1 MNRVRARAWGALL
14 LAMIA
19 VAGVS
24 LACGSEDEGT
34 PPAASSATSSAAATT
49 AQQPETALMQWDA
62 PPAMSIDTA
71 KQYHAT
77 LHTSYGDITVELYPR
92 EVPVTVNN
100 FVFLARQGF
109 YDGVAF
115 HRIVR
120 GFMVQGGDPTGTGR
134 GGPGYRFADEQVTRD
149 YVRGA
154 LAMAN
159 SGPDSNGSQFFIMHE
174 DFALPPDYTIFGMVT
189 DGIEVVD
196 AIANSPVEVGP
207 GGERSLPVEQ
217 IVIRSIGISETER
230 TTAAAPAATPAAASS
245 DEPPAVSCPTP
256 PAASAATQPQEA
268 DMQWD
273 APPAMS
279 IDTEKQ
285 YCATLR
291 TTHGDITVA
300 LHASEAPV
308 TVNNFVFLA
317 RQGFY
322 NGVRFHRII
331 QGFMVQSGDPTG
343 TGRGGPGYRFADEP
357 VTRDYLRGTLAMAN
371 AGPNTNGSQFFIVHQ
386 DAGLPPAYTIFGMVT
401 DGLDALDAI
410 AGVPVGIGPSGERSS
425 PEEEVV
431 IQSVEIT
438 EE

>member
-19 VAGVS
+19 VLSAS
-24 LACGSEDEGT
+24 MACGEAEEEA
-34 PPAASSATSSAAATT
+34 PPAASSATSATASSAA
-49 AQQPETALMQWDA
+49 QPREAIMQWDA
-62 PPAMSIDTA
+62 PPAMSIDAT

-77 LHTSYGDITVELYPR
+77 LSTSYGDITVQLYQEEAPA
-92 EVPVTVNN
+92 TVNN

-109 YDGVAF
+109 YNGVRF

-134 GGPGYRFADEQVTRD
+134 GGPGYRFADEPVTRD
-149 YVRGA
+149 YLRGT

-174 DFALPPDYTIFGMVT
+174 DYALPKDYTIFGMVT
-189 DGIEVVD
+189 EGLQVLD
-196 AIANSPVEVGP
+196 AIANTAVSARVP
-207 GGERSLPVEQ
+207 GGERSLPLENV
-217 IVIRSIGISETER
+217 VIRSIEISEEEKTSSA
-230 TTAAAPAATPAAASS
+230 TSTPA
-245 DEPPAVSCPTP
+245 P
-256 PAASAATQPQEA
+256 SAATTTSTQQPQEA
-268 DMQWD
+268 NMQWD

-279 IDTEKQ
+279 IDATKQ
-285 YCATLR
+285 YHATLS
-291 TTHGDITVA
+291 TTYGDITVE
-300 LHASEAPV
+300 LYPSEAPV

-322 NGVRFHRII
+322 NGVRFHRILRS
-331 QGFMVQSGDPTG
+331 FMVQSGDPTG

-371 AGPNTNGSQFFIVHQ
+371 AGPNTNGSQFFIMHQ
-386 DAGLPPAYTIFGMVT
+386 DGRLLSAYTIFGMVT
-401 DGLDALDAI
+401 EGLDVLDAI
-410 AGVPVGIGPSGERSS
+410 ANSPVGIGPGGERSL
-425 PEEEVV
+425 PVEEIV
-431 IQSVEIT
+431 IQSVDIS

>member
-1 MNRVRARAWGALL
+1 MNGVRARACGALI
-14 LAMIA
+14 LAMMA
-19 VAGVS
+19 VLAAS
-24 LACGSEDEGT
+24 IACGGEDEGA
-34 PPAASSATSSAAATT
+34 PPAASSATPAP
-49 AQQPETALMQWDA
+49 AQQPQTPAMQWDA

-77 LHTSYGDITVELYPR
+77 LRTSYGDITLELYPR
-92 EVPVTVNN
+92 EAPVTVNN
-100 FVFLARQGF
+100 FVFLARQGY

-149 YVRGA
+149 YVRGT

-159 SGPDSNGSQFFIMHE
+159 SGPNSNGSQFFIMHQ
-174 DFALPPDYTIFGMVT
+174 DFDLPPAYTIFGMVT
-189 DGIEVVD
+189 AGLDILD
-196 AIANSPVEVGP
+196 AIANSPVEIRP
-207 GGERSLPVEQ
+207 GGERSLPLER
-217 IVIRSIGISETER
+217 IVIRSIEISETER
-230 TTAAAPAATPAAASS
+230 TTSAAPS
-245 DEPPAVSCPTP
+245 DEPPAVSCETP
-256 PAASAATQPQEA
+256 SETSATPQPQEA
-268 DMQWD
+268 NMQWD
-273 APPAMS
+273 SPPAMS

-300 LHASEAPV
+300 LYASEAPV

-331 QGFMVQSGDPTG
+331 RGFMVQSGDPTG

-401 DGLDALDAI
+401 EGLDTLDAI
-410 AGVPVGIGPSGERSS
+410 ANSPVGIGPSGERSA
-425 PEEEVV
+425 PEEEIL

-438 EE
+438 EG

>member
-1 MNRVRARAWGALL
+1 
-14 LAMIA
+14 
-19 VAGVS
+19 
-24 LACGSEDEGT
+24 
-34 PPAASSATSSAAATT
+34 
-49 AQQPETALMQWDA
+49 MQWDA

-77 LHTSYGDITVELYPR
+77 LRTSFGDITVELYPR

-100 FVFLARQGF
+100 FVFLARQGY

-159 SGPDSNGSQFFIMHE
+159 AGPDSNGSQFFIMHQ
-174 DFALPPDYTIFGMVT
+174 DFALPKDYTIFGMVT
-189 DGIEVVD
+189 AGLDVLD
-196 AIANSPVEVGP
+196 AIANSPVEIGP
-207 GGERSLPVEQ
+207 GGEQSLPVER
-217 IVIRSIGISETER
+217 IVIQSIDISESER
-230 TTAAAPAATPAAASS
+230 TASAAVTPTPSAASAPPPTAACQA
-245 DEPPAVSCPTP
+245 P
-256 PAASAATQPQEA
+256 PAASAEQQLQEA
-268 DMQWD
+268 SIMQWD
-273 APPAMS
+273 APPAMA

-300 LHASEAPV
+300 LHASEAPI

-322 NGVRFHRII
+322 NGVRFHRIV
-331 QGFMVQSGDPTG
+331 QGFMVQGGDPTG
-343 TGRGGPGYRFADEP
+343 RGA
-357 VTRDYLRGTLAMAN
+357 
-371 AGPNTNGSQFFIVHQ
+371 AGPATASPTSRSPAATCAARWPWRTQGPTRTAASSSSCTRTT
-386 DAGLPPAYTIFGMVT
+386 ACPPTT
-401 DGLDALDAI
+401 
-410 AGVPVGIGPSGERSS
+410 PSSGW
-425 PEEEVV
+425 
-431 IQSVEIT
+431 
-438 EE
+438 

>member
-1 MNRVRARAWGALL
+1 MNGVRRGAWKALL
-14 LAMIA
+14 PVMAALALAAM
-19 VAGVS
+19 
-24 LACGSEDEGT
+24 ACGGDEET
-34 PPAASSATSSAAATT
+34 SPAASSAAATA
-49 AQQPETALMQWDA
+49 AQQPETSHMQWDA
-62 PPAMSIDTA
+62 PPAMSIDPE

-77 LHTSYGDITVELYPR
+77 LHTSYGDITLELYPR

-100 FVFLARQGF
+100 FVFLARQGY

-134 GGPGYRFADEQVTRD
+134 GGPGYRFADERVTRD
-149 YVRGA
+149 YVRGT

-159 SGPDSNGSQFFIMHE
+159 AGPNSNGSQFFIMHQ
-174 DFALPPDYTIFGMVT
+174 DFELPPAYTIFGMVT
-189 DGIEVVD
+189 EGLDVLD
-196 AIANSPVEVGP
+196 AIANSPVEMGP
-207 GGERSLPVEQ
+207 GGERSLPLER
-217 IVIRSIGISETER
+217 IVIRSVEISEEER
-230 TTAAAPAATPAAASS
+230 TASATAPDTPAAAS
-245 DEPPAVSCPTP
+245 ETPAPPLCEAL
-256 PAASAATQPQEA
+256 PAATAAEQPQEA

-273 APPAMS
+273 APPAMA

-291 TTHGDITVA
+291 TTHGDITIA

-317 RQGFY
+317 QQGFY

-331 QGFMVQSGDPTG
+331 RGFMVQSGDPTG

-401 DGLDALDAI
+401 EGLDALDAI
-410 AGVPVGIGPSGERSS
+410 ANSPVGVSPSGERSL
-425 PEEEVV
+425 PTEDVI

>member
-1 MNRVRARAWGALL
+1 MNGVRARAWAALL

-19 VAGVS
+19 ALAAS
-24 LACGSEDEGT
+24 MACGGEDEGT
-34 PPAASSATSSAAATT
+34 PPAAATPAE
-49 AQQPETALMQWDA
+49 QPATALMQWDA
-62 PPAMSIDTA
+62 PPAMSIDTD

-77 LHTSYGDITVELYPR
+77 LRTSYGDITVELYPR

-159 SGPDSNGSQFFIMHE
+159 AGPNSNGSQFFIMHQ
-174 DFALPPDYTIFGMVT
+174 DFNLSPDYTIFGMVT
-189 DGIEVVD
+189 DGLDVVD
-196 AIANSPVEVGP
+196 AIANSPVEPGP
-207 GGERSLPVEQ
+207 GGERSLPLER
-217 IVIRSIGISETER
+217 IVIRSIEISETER
-230 TTAAAPAATPAAASS
+230 TAAAAPANTPSAASS
-245 DEPPAVSCPTP
+245 DTAPAVLCDTP
-256 PAASAATQPQEA
+256 PAASDAPQPQEA
-268 DMQWD
+268 NMQWD

-331 QGFMVQSGDPTG
+331 RGFMVQSGDPTG

-386 DAGLPPAYTIFGMVT
+386 DAGLQPAYTIFGMVT
-401 DGLDALDAI
+401 HGLDALDAI
-410 AGVPVGIGPSGERSS
+410 ADVPVGISPSGERSA

>member
-1 MNRVRARAWGALL
+1 
-14 LAMIA
+14 
-19 VAGVS
+19 
-24 LACGSEDEGT
+24 
-34 PPAASSATSSAAATT
+34 
-49 AQQPETALMQWDA
+49 MQWAA
-62 PPAMSIDTA
+62 PPAMSIDTS

-77 LHTSYGDITVELYPR
+77 LRTTYGDITVELYPR
-92 EVPVTVNN
+92 EAPVTVNN
-100 FVFLARQGF
+100 FVFLARQGY
-109 YDGVAF
+109 YDGVRF

-120 GFMVQGGDPTGTGR
+120 DFMIQSGDPTGTGR

-149 YVRGA
+149 YVRGT

-159 SGPDSNGSQFFIMHE
+159 AGPDSNGSQFFIVHQ
-174 DFALPPDYTIFGMVT
+174 DSGHLPPAYTIFGMVT
-189 DGIEVVD
+189 EGLDVLD
-196 AIANSPVEVGP
+196 AIARSPVDFGP
-207 GGERSLPVEQ
+207 GGERSAPLEQ
-217 IVIRSIGISETER
+217 IVIQSVDISEEER
-230 TTAAAPAATPAAASS
+230 PTSAAASPPAAASDAPS
-245 DEPPAVSCPTP
+245 AVSCETP
-256 PAASAATQPQEA
+256 PAASTTPQPQEA
-268 DMQWD
+268 NMQWD

-331 QGFMVQSGDPTG
+331 RGFMVQSGDPTG

-410 AGVPVGIGPSGERSS
+410 AGVPVGIGPSGERSA
-425 PEEEVV
+425 PEEEIL

>member
-19 VAGVS
+19 VLSAS
-24 LACGSEDEGT
+24 MACGEAEEEA
-34 PPAASSATSSAAATT
+34 PPAASSATSATASSAA
-49 AQQPETALMQWDA
+49 QPREAIMQWDA
-62 PPAMSIDTA
+62 PPAMSIDAT

-77 LHTSYGDITVELYPR
+77 LSTSYGDITVQLYQEEAPA
-92 EVPVTVNN
+92 TVNN

-109 YDGVAF
+109 YNGVRF

-134 GGPGYRFADEQVTRD
+134 GGPGYRFADEPVTRD
-149 YVRGA
+149 YLRGT

-174 DFALPPDYTIFGMVT
+174 DYALPKDYTIFGMVT
-189 DGIEVVD
+189 EGLQVLD
-196 AIANSPVEVGP
+196 AIANTAVSARVP
-207 GGERSLPVEQ
+207 GGERSLPLENV
-217 IVIRSIGISETER
+217 VIRSIEISEEEKTSSA
-230 TTAAAPAATPAAASS
+230 TSTPA
-245 DEPPAVSCPTP
+245 P
-256 PAASAATQPQEA
+256 SAATTTSTQQPQEA
-268 DMQWD
+268 NMQWD

-279 IDTEKQ
+279 IDATKQ
-285 YCATLR
+285 YHATLS
-291 TTHGDITVA
+291 TTYGDITVE
-300 LHASEAPV
+300 LYPSEAPV

-322 NGVRFHRII
+322 NGVRFHRILRS
-331 QGFMVQSGDPTG
+331 FMVQSGDPTG

-371 AGPNTNGSQFFIVHQ
+371 AGPNTNGSQFFIMHQ
-386 DAGLPPAYTIFGMVT
+386 DGRLLSAYTIFGMVT
-401 DGLDALDAI
+401 EGLDVLDAI
-410 AGVPVGIGPSGERSS
+410 ANSPVGIGPGGERSL
-425 PEEEVV
+425 PVEEIV
-431 IQSVEIT
+431 IQSIDIS